1 MLDADEMLRREEF
14 VGENCVWLGHRF
26 IAYRIVDDVLVLD
39 EALPLDTDHIADACA
54 LFCEQLDGDT
64 YGGGESASH
73 GSYGFFFKR
82 SAKGLDWA
90 LFSRGSDPFVGVE
103 VTPSEARFRSQSGDV
118 WIVER
123 DEVNRIRIERRP
135 SLAAR

>member
-1 MLDADEMLRREEF
+1 MDADEMLRREEF
-14 VGENCVWLGHRF
+14 VDEDCVWLGHRF

-39 EALPLDTDHIADACA
+39 GALPLDADHIADACA
-54 LFCEQLDGDT
+54 LFREQVGGDT

-90 LFSRGSDPFVGVE
+90 LFSRRSDPFVGVE
-103 VTPSEARFRSQSGDV
+103 LTPSEARFRSQLGDV

-123 DEVNRIRIERRP
+123 DEVNRVRIERKSR
-135 SLAAR
+135 LAER